1 MNTAPHEEDPDILIG
16 RCYTYARRFPLVMGR
31 LPGGG
36 RLWGGPYTIPQAIVI
51 VTTAILLITTQ
62 DVWARFG
69 VLGNVA
75 IAVGLPFGLGLVVR
89 RMRIDGRH
97 PFAVLTSMLGLIGAP
112 SAGRIGGRP
121 LRALPGARPLV
132 GLCTVSWHP
141 AEPATAAPKPTRAAA
156 PATARTPD
164 ALSAAG
170 SLLAARTKKGA

>member
-62 DVWARFG
+62 EVWARFG

-75 IAVGLPFGLGLVVR
+75 IAVGLPLALGLVVR

-97 PFAVLTSMLGLIGAP
+97 PFAVLASMLGLIGAP

-121 LRALPGARPLV
+121 LRALPEARPLV
-132 GLCTVSWHP
+132 GLCTVSWRP
-141 AEPATAAPKPTRAAA
+141 DEPTAPAPKPTGAPVPAAA
-156 PATARTPD
+156 RTSD
-164 ALSAAG
+164 VLSAAG
-170 SLLAARTKKGA
+170 SLLSARTKKGV